1 MIEVE
6 RQDERRDERVKQR
19 VKSEVTCRSCVVAQ
33 PRSTE
38 ESNNEY
44 HSVAVMKDG
53 KGIEGQAASMK
64 G

>member
-38 ESNNEY
+38 KNNNEY
-44 HSVAVMKDG
+44 HVAVMKDG
-53 KGIEGQAASMK
+53 KGIEGQGASMK

>member
-6 RQDERRDERVKQR
+6 KQDERRDERVKRR
-19 VKSEVTCRSCVVAQ
+19 VKSEGICRSCVVAQ
-33 PRSTE
+33 SRSTE
-38 ESNNEY
+38 ENNNEY
-44 HSVAVMKDG
+44 HNVAVMKDG